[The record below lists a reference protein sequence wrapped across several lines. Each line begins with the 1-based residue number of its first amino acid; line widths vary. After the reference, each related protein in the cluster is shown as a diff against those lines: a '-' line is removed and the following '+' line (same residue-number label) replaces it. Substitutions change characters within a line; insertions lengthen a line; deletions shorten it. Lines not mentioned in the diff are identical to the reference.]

1 MPWIRAKPKPVS
13 FDIFLIRILDYVEM
27 RIKNELPIV
36 HRIIYRCPPD
46 EYIVLRRLFCMFGG
60 YLVCKLLLI
69 LCVELPQT
77 PEDKDSIF
85 IHKWGLVIMIIGF
98 VFSVQIR
105 TVICLLL
112 PSLII
117 TSNGIFFYLRLVQR
131 TQHVLLPSVIGNI
144 RALWSMIS
152 CLINFRQS
160 REKAMSRLAA
170 RPIIEWFTHSSNLS
184 ISLTDLNDLHIVKEN
199 LTQAFKSFQ
208 VDVEKL
214 NGYCDSLIE
223 PLKNDD
229 HCSSSM
235 EKLYNDSNIL
245 TKQIYNQVYN
255 VCYKA
260 MDEFNSN
267 FCSKLNEPFE
277 KLENFSN
284 HMSNYDLLDSLE
296 LVKSGDNFK
305 QMNEALEMW
314 QSLVG
319 YRMDIEEEFRAE
331 FEWIGLFG
339 VLIRLVFLGSLISG
353 MIRAI
358 FYHNRYLRFSNF
370 DNHYIDRY
378 FYHIDNKRKVMNK
391 IHLLPLRGNDRW
403 QLIPTFSLKR
413 SIYEKAVYY
422 KLQKKIITVTLL
434 TLAIVLYIDYIF
446 SECVNL
452 MAAKLSTSD
461 HFDLLV
467 HRYHPKA
474 TGGIFAIIINNFV
487 GHFHFNYTE
496 LFRHDWHTCR
506 QSNPKQ
512 LGWPQYQD
520 IFADC
525 ILLIL
530 LHSLAIHFV
539 RCRHLICDFFYYR
552 YGKQRN
558 LYLYNQK
565 LINRKRFLRFRR
577 RHIDTMVQANRMF
590 AKELDPIHQY
600 EIEKK
605 KISKKS
611 PLIRRFYEF
620 IKRKI
625 LSQRKQCFTCHVLI
639 KPPYYFCS
647 SINCRLI
654 YCEPCFSDFL
664 LTCLNCGVNGPPY
677 VCLFD

>member
-1 MPWIRAKPKPVS
+1 
-13 FDIFLIRILDYVEM
+13 
-27 RIKNELPIV
+27 
-36 HRIIYRCPPD
+36 
-46 EYIVLRRLFCMFGG
+46 
-60 YLVCKLLLI
+60 
-69 LCVELPQT
+69 
-77 PEDKDSIF
+77 
-85 IHKWGLVIMIIGF
+85 
-98 VFSVQIR
+98 
-105 TVICLLL
+105 
-112 PSLII
+112 
-117 TSNGIFFYLRLVQR
+117 
-131 TQHVLLPSVIGNI
+131 
-144 RALWSMIS
+144 
-152 CLINFRQS
+152 
-160 REKAMSRLAA
+160 MSRLAA

-403 QLIPTFSLKR
+403 QLIPTFSLNR

-525 ILLIL
+525 ILLML

-577 RHIDTMVQANRMF
+577 QHIDTMVQANRMF

-625 LSQRKQCFTCHVLI
+625 LTQRKQCFTCHVLI